1 MSTKLVNFVSICSIS
16 LSSSA
21 FSAQPILL
29 GNESPQSLQ
38 KDFQLVVPNMKKFV
52 TTDIN
57 TIQVMKERIDEN
69 QIKHVR
75 IQQKYKGYPVF
86 GGYGIIHNPN
96 SLQGIATALNQ
107 GNSKMTGTLFK
118 GLENELGKPS
128 LEFSANAQKAL
139 QHFKQA
145 YVDQDIREEEVIPL
159 VYIDKDHNAH
169 WAYQVSFL
177 VNYKDKIPSRP
188 TAILRANDFTPFIE
202 WNDIKTLSKAYGLGF
217 GGNHKTSKY
226 EFGNG
231 KPLLHITRD
240 RDLGVCFMENDG
252 VKVVDLKHAHGSFNN
267 APMKFDCQNAD
278 PVRRNAYWTGY
289 HGDGYDMENGAFSPI
304 NDAMYAGQVINN
316 MYQRWFGLNALTKDN
331 EPMQIVMRVHY
342 GEGYENAFWD
352 GKQMTF
358 GDGRSMMYPLV
369 SLGVGAHE
377 ISHGF
382 TEQHSGLMYYGQSGG
397 MNESFSDMA
406 AQAAEYYSVRKSS
419 WEIGGEI
426 MKTESGIPALRYMDL
441 PSQDGR
447 SIDRA
452 DQYRD
457 GLDVHYSSGV
467 YNRLFYLIA
476 TTRGWNPHKA
486 FHVMV
491 KANMDYWTPYTNFE
505 QGGCGVIN
513 AAYDLGYS
521 PDDIKQSLDEVAISY
536 QDCRVVS
543 FKVT

>member
-1 MSTKLVNFVSICSIS
+1 MSTKLVNFISICSVS
-16 LSSSA
+16 FSSSI
-21 FSAQPILL
+21 FSAQPVLL
-29 GNESPQSLQ
+29 GDESPKNLQ
-38 KDFQLVVPNMKKFV
+38 KDFQWFQPSIKQLTATNV
-52 TTDIN
+52 N
-57 TIQVMKERIDEN
+57 TIQVMKERVDEN
-69 QIKHVR
+69 QVKHIR
-75 IQQKYKGYPVF
+75 IQQKYHGFPVF
-86 GGYGIIHNPN
+86 GGHGVIH
-96 SLQGIATALNQ
+96 SEQAVKGFAAVLSQDTT
-107 GNSKMTGTLFK
+107 KMNGTLFK

-128 LEFSANAQKAL
+128 LEFQANAQKAL
-139 QHFKQA
+139 EQFKTRYKEQN
-145 YVDQDIREEEVIPL
+145 ISEEEVIPL
-159 VYIDKDHNAH
+159 VYIDQDHKAY
-169 WAYQVSFL
+169 WAYQVSIL
-177 VNYKDKIPSRP
+177 VHYKDKIPARP
-188 TAILRANDFTPFIE
+188 TAILRADNFTPFIE
-202 WNDIKTLSKAYGLGF
+202 WNEIKTLSKAYGLGF

-240 RDLGVCFMENDG
+240 RELEVCFMENEG
-252 VKVVDLKHAHGSFNN
+252 VRVVDLNHSYGSFSN
-267 APMKFDCQNAD
+267 APMKFNCPNPD

-316 MYQRWFGLNALTKDN
+316 MYQRWFGLNALTQDN
-331 EPMQIVMRVHY
+331 EPMQIIMRVHY

-382 TEQHSGLMYYGQSGG
+382 TEQHSGLRYYGQSGG

-406 AQAAEYYSVRKSS
+406 AQAAEYYSLRKSS

-426 MKTESGIPALRYMDL
+426 MKTESGIHALRYMDL

-447 SIDRA
+447 SIDKA
-452 DQYRD
+452 YQYRD

-476 TTRGWNPHKA
+476 NTRGWNPHKA

-491 KANMDYWTPYTNFE
+491 KANMDYWTPSTNFE
-505 QGGCGVIN
+505 EGGCGVIN

-536 QDCRVVS
+536 QNCSIVS
-543 FKVT
+543 FKVA